1 MARILTLIGAH
12 LCMAPRPRKEAEALA
27 AAGHE
32 VTVAGVWFDGEL
44 AARDA
49 ELARERPW
57 RFVPVADFRPVDARR
72 RLWGI
77 RLRARRRLALLGWRL
92 LHRHSPHLF
101 GYAAREMRGLV
112 RRERPDL
119 TIAHCE
125 PALWVATRAL
135 AEGLRV
141 GVDFEDWFSRDLLP
155 EARRDRPV
163 DTLETWEGTLA
174 GACTYCLAPSR
185 SMANALARAFDAPA
199 PAVVRNV
206 FPWGERESLDGAQC
220 DRRDTSLPSVHWFSQ
235 TIGPGRG
242 LELLVD
248 ALPLLDQPLQ
258 VHLRGRVQ
266 AGFRE
271 WIAARAG
278 PRWAENVHLHDVVP
292 PGELLSR
299 IAEHDI
305 GLALETPDIA
315 SRDLTITN
323 KVFQYMQA
331 GLAIVATRTRGQA
344 EALAGA
350 PGAGIMID
358 RHEPGALAAALDEL
372 VRSPARLGAMR
383 EASLAAARSTFNW
396 EREAAVVIARAERA
410 LGQS

>member
-12 LCMAPRPRKEAEALA
+12 LCMAPRPLKEAEALA
-27 AAGHE
+27 SAGHD
-32 VTVAGVWFDGEL
+32 VTIAGVWFDGEL

-49 ELARERPW
+49 ELARDRPW

-72 RLWGI
+72 RLTGM
-77 RLRARRRLALLGWRL
+77 RLRARRRLALLGWRM
-92 LHRHSPHLF
+92 LHRASPHLF

-125 PALWVATRAL
+125 SALWAATRAR

-163 DTLETWEGTLA
+163 GTLEAWEGTLA
-174 GACTYCLAPSR
+174 RACTYCLAPSR
-185 SMANALARAFDAPA
+185 SMANALARTFDAPS

-206 FPWGERESLDGAQC
+206 FPFGERDSIDGEHR
-220 DRRDTSLPSVHWFSQ
+220 DRRDESLPSVHWYSQ

-248 ALPLLDQPLQ
+248 ALPLLNHPLQ

-278 PRWAENVHLHDVVP
+278 PRWAENVHVHDVVP

-305 GLALETPDIA
+305 GLALESPDIA

-323 KVFQYMQA
+323 KLFQYMQA
-331 GLAIVATRTRGQA
+331 GLAIVATRTTGQT

-350 PGAGIMID
+350 PGAGIVLD
-358 RHEPGALAAALDEL
+358 RHEPEALAVALDAL
-372 VRSPARLGAMR
+372 AGSPPRLAAMR
-383 EASLAAARSTFNW
+383 KASLAAARTTFNW
-396 EREAAVVIARAERA
+396 EREAAVVIDRAEKA
-410 LGQS
+410 LGQP